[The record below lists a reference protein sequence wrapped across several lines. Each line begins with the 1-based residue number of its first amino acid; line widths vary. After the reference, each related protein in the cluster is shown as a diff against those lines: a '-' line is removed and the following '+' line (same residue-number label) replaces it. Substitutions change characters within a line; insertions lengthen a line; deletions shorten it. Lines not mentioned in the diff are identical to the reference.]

1 MMTRAKRGRLESGNT
16 DARNSMGNTMNENRE
31 SIEAEQAPEEP
42 EVTRNERESV
52 EIITIDG

>member
-1 MMTRAKRGRLESGNT
+1 MMTRAKRGRLESGNS
-16 DARNSMGNTMNENRE
+16 DERNSMGNTMTENRE
-31 SIEAEQAPEEP
+31 TTEAPEEP